1 MTCVVSIET
10 EKGVYLGCES
20 LGSNTFTS
28 DNYHYSKI
36 FQVGEMFFGISGSYR
51 VAQALQYSLV
61 VPERGESEDD
71 EAFLAGKLVNH
82 MRLTLEECGCLSQT
96 SAEGTPSVQNM
107 GEASLILAYRDKIYL
122 IQSDFSILRPKSG
135 EICIGSGGYHAQ
147 ASLFTSKNLDIPP
160 EDRIKLALQCA
171 SNYVISCNDDIRVIF
186 IPNEEYEDEL
196 EESESV
202 EEEKDTTEL
211 ESIQLNL
218 FEE

>member
-28 DNYHYSKI
+28 DNYHYGKI

-51 VAQALQYSLV
+51 IAQALQYNLV
-61 VPERGESEDD
+61 VPERGEAEDD

-82 MRLTLEECGCLSQT
+82 MRLTLAECGCLSQT
-96 SAEGTPSVQNM
+96 SSDGTPSVQNM

-122 IQSDFSILRPKSG
+122 IQTDFSILRPKSG

-147 ASLFTSKNLDIPP
+147 ASLFTSKNLNIPP

-171 SNYVISCNDDIRVIF
+171 SNYVISCNDDIRVIY
-186 IPNEEYEDEL
+186 IPNEDNEDEL
-196 EESESV
+196 EESSEEKNT
-202 EEEKDTTEL
+202 EEESEAIQSEL
-211 ESIQLNL
+211 S
-218 FEE
+218 EE